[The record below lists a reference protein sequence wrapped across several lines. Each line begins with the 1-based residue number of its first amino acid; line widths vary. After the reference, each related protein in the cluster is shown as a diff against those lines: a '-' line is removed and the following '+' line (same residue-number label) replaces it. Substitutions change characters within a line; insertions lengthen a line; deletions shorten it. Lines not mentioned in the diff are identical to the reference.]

1 MCTRMDKCN
10 LYNPEAPWD
19 LCVGGSG
26 ISSQYWQC
34 NGRVAECCR
43 LNVLRNDNFFRG
55 HLPEILREIISFV
68 YLSDYFCII

>member
-43 LNVLRNDNFFRG
+43 LNVLQNDRVVSHPSTG
-55 HLPEILREIISFV
+55 SV
-68 YLSDYFCII
+68 MVG